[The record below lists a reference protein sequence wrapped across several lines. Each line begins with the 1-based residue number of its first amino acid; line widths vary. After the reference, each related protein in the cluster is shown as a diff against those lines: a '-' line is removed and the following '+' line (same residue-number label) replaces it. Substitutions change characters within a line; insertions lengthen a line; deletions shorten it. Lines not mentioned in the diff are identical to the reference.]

1 MDWSGEQNDALSAVH
16 DWLKNQDKP
25 FFYLAGYAG
34 TGKTTL
40 AKYLAE
46 DVNGLVQY
54 GAFTGKAAHVMRQ
67 KGCYNAQTIHS
78 LIYQPN
84 GETLDPELERL
95 ELILRDAIEQKNVAL
110 EKQTREAINFHI
122 EGKDYR
128 PGFKRK
134 PGVSLQDVRLFVI
147 DECSMVGRRLGEDLL
162 SYEIPI
168 LVLGDPGQLPPVADA
183 GFFTNNDP
191 DFMLREIHRQARDN
205 PILRMATDVREGRSL
220 EYGTYGT
227 SRVLMRKD
235 LVRADTHDADQILV
249 GLNATRRSFNAK
261 YRIGKFS
268 AESSTPIP
276 GDKLVCL
283 RNNHEKALLN
293 GAQWTVD
300 SVSGSTDDEFV
311 DLTISPLDGMGTTQR
326 VPAWSKI
333 LRGEELAGPYSHRR
347 KAEEFDYAYAMTV
360 HKSQGSQWD
369 NVLLF
374 NESGSFRSDW
384 SKWLYTG
391 ITRAAQSVTI
401 VQ

>member
-1 MDWSGEQNDALSAVH
+1 MEWSGEQNDALSAVH
-16 DWLKNQDKP
+16 DWLKDQDKP

-84 GETLDPELERL
+84 GETLDTELERL
-95 ELILRDAIEQKNVAL
+95 ELILRDAVEAKNVAL
-110 EKQTREAINFHI
+110 EKQTREAIAFHV

-134 PGVSLQDVRLFVI
+134 PLVAVQDVRLFVI
-147 DECSMVGRRLGEDLL
+147 DECSMVGKRLGEDLL

-205 PILRMATDVREGRSL
+205 PILRMATDVRQGRSL

-261 YRIGKFS
+261 YRIGKFN
-268 AESSTPIP
+268 AESATPIA

-283 RNNHEKALLN
+283 RNNHERALLN

-300 SVSGSTDDEFV
+300 AVSGSSDDEFM

-333 LRGEELAGPYSHRR
+333 LRGEELAGPYSYRR

-374 NESGSFRSDW
+374 NESGAFRSDW

-391 ITRAAQSVTI
+391 ITRAAQSVTV